1 MIKKT
6 LLCSMMVLGL
16 LGMTQNGQCGPK
28 AGEFTI
34 SPMIGGHIFEDNQ
47 DPFNETVHQDMQ
59 IDDGLAFGLGLGY
72 QFTKSLGVEL
82 MANLTRT
89 DVEMEG
95 VVPDPD
101 MYVYPLSLNLVYNL
115 TPDSVIVPYVEAGAG
130 MIRFCNKDVN
140 DDTDFMMNYGAGL
153 KYYVTDSIAL
163 RADVRHLVSIT
174 ANDHHNH
181 LLYSLGLV
189 FGFGGEKEAAAPV
202 QAKEEE
208 KPVEVVAVVVEKD
221 SDGDGVLDSAD
232 KCADTPG
239 GVKVDAK
246 GCPVDSD
253 KDGVTDDKDQCA
265 DTPKGVKVNADGC
278 PADSDNDGVTDDK
291 DKCPN
296 TAAGTEVDEK
306 GCPVVKKV
314 EVKDTDKDGV
324 TDDKDKCAN
333 TPEGANVNINGCW
346 VVKELRFDLGKTT
359 ILAASKPNVDE
370 VVVVMQK
377 NPEMKL
383 EIQGYTD
390 NSGSAKFNQKLS
402 EKRAIAVMEYIKS
415 KGIAKDRMTA
425 KGYGIEN
432 PAETNDTEEGRALN
446 RRVELKPVF

>member
-6 LLCSMMVLGL
+6 LICSMMVLGL
-16 LGMTQNGQCGPK
+16 LGMTQSGQCAPK
-28 AGEFTI
+28 AGEFFI
-34 SPMIGGHIFEDNQ
+34 SPMIGGHVFEGNQ
-47 DPFNETVHQDMQ
+47 DPFHADEELDHGLTV
-59 IDDGLAFGLGLGY
+59 GLGLGY
-72 QFTKSLGVEL
+72 QMTKALGLEL
-82 MANLTRT
+82 VVNVT
-89 DVEMEG
+89 DTEA
-95 VVPDPD
+95 DPYD
-101 MYVYPLSLNLVYNL
+101 VDVDVYPARLDLFYNL
-115 TPDSVIVPYVEAGAG
+115 TQDSVFVPYVAAGLGGVTFSAD
-130 MIRFCNKDVN
+130 DVDN
-140 DDTDFMMNYGAGL
+140 DTDFMVNYGLGV
-153 KYYVTDSIAL
+153 KYYMAESIAL
-163 RADVRHLVSIT
+163 RADVRHLISYHET
-174 ANDHHNH
+174 QNNF
-181 LLYSLGLV
+181 LYTIGLV
-189 FGFGGEKEAAAPV
+189 FGFGGEKAAATEAAPV

-208 KPVEVVAVVVEKD
+208 KPVEAAAVVAEKD
-221 SDGDGVLDSAD
+221 SDNDGVLDSAD
-232 KCADTPG
+232 KCTDTPS

-253 KDGVTDDKDQCA
+253 K
-265 DTPKGVKVNADGC
+265 
-278 PADSDNDGVTDDK
+278 DGVTDDK

-306 GCPVVKKV
+306 GCAVVKKV
-314 EVKDTDKDGV
+314 ELKDSDKDGV
-324 TDDKDKCAN
+324 YDDKDKCAN
-333 TPEGANVNINGCW
+333 TPEGANVNNNGCW
-346 VVKELRFDLGKTT
+346 VVKDLRFDLGKTT
-359 ILAASKPNVDE
+359 ILALSKPNVDE

-415 KGIAKDRMTA
+415 KGIAKNRMTA

>member
-16 LGMTQNGQCGPK
+16 LGMTQNGQCAPK
-28 AGEFTI
+28 AGEFFI
-34 SPMIGGHIFEDNQ
+34 SPMIGGHVFEGNQ
-47 DPFNETVHQDMQ
+47 DPFHADEELDHGLTV
-59 IDDGLAFGLGLGY
+59 GLGLGY
-72 QFTKSLGVEL
+72 QMTKALGLEL
-82 MANLTRT
+82 VVNVT
-89 DVEMEG
+89 DTEA
-95 VVPDPD
+95 DPYD
-101 MYVYPLSLNLVYNL
+101 VDVDVYPARLDLFYNL
-115 TPDSVIVPYVEAGAG
+115 TQDSVFVPYVAAGLGGVTFSAD
-130 MIRFCNKDVN
+130 DVDN
-140 DDTDFMMNYGAGL
+140 DTDFMVNYGLGV
-153 KYYVTDSIAL
+153 KYYMAESIAL
-163 RADVRHLVSIT
+163 RADVRHLISYHET
-174 ANDHHNH
+174 QSN
-181 LLYSLGLV
+181 LLYTIGLV
-189 FGFGGEKEAAAPV
+189 FGFGGEKEAVAPV
-202 QAKEEE
+202 KAKEEE
-208 KPVEVVAVVVEKD
+208 KPVEAAAVVAEKD
-221 SDGDGVLDSAD
+221 SDNDGVLDSAD
-232 KCADTPG
+232 KCTDTPS

-253 KDGVTDDKDQCA
+253 K
-265 DTPKGVKVNADGC
+265 
-278 PADSDNDGVTDDK
+278 DGVTDDK

-306 GCPVVKKV
+306 GCAVVKKV
-314 EVKDTDKDGV
+314 ELKDSDKDGV
-324 TDDKDKCAN
+324 YDDKDKCAN
-333 TPEGANVNINGCW
+333 TPEGANVNNNGCW
-346 VVKELRFDLGKTT
+346 VVKDLRFDLGKTT
-359 ILAASKPNVDE
+359 ILALSKPNVDE

-432 PAETNDTEEGRALN
+432 PAETNDTEEGRANN

>member
-16 LGMTQNGQCGPK
+16 LGLTQNGQCGPK

-34 SPMIGGHIFEDNQ
+34 SPMIGGHIFEGNQ
-47 DPFNETVHQDMQ
+47 DPFNETGIGDMH

-72 QFTKSLGVEL
+72 QFSKNLGIEL
-82 MANLTRT
+82 MINMTNT
-89 DVEMEG
+89 DADISG
-95 VVPDPD
+95 VNPDPD
-101 MYVYPLSLNLVYNL
+101 INAYPVHLDLIYNL
-115 TPDSVIVPYVEAGAG
+115 TPDSAFVPYVAAGLG
-130 MIRFCNKDVN
+130 SITFSNKDVDN
-140 DDTDFMMNYGAGL
+140 DTDFMMNYGAGL
-153 KYYVTDSIAL
+153 KYYVTDSIAV

-181 LLYSLGLV
+181 LLYTLGLV
-189 FGFGGEKEAAAPV
+189 FGFGGEKEAAPV

-208 KPVEVVAVVVEKD
+208 KPAEVVAVVAETD
-221 SDGDGVLDSAD
+221 SDNDGVLDSAD
-232 KCADTPG
+232 KCPDTPSG
-239 GVKVDAK
+239 IQVDAK

-253 KDGVTDDKDQCA
+253 KDGVTDDKDNCA

-296 TAAGTEVDEK
+296 TAAGTEVDEN
-306 GCPVVKKV
+306 GCAVVKKV
-314 EVKDTDKDGV
+314 ELKDSDNDGV
-324 TDDKDKCAN
+324 YDDKDKCAN
-333 TPEGANVNINGCW
+333 TPEGANVNANGCW
-346 VVKELRFDLGKTT
+346 VVKDLRFDLGKTT
-359 ILAASKPNVDE
+359 ILASSKPNVDE

-390 NSGSAKFNQKLS
+390 NSGSAKFNKKLS

-415 KGIAKDRMTA
+415 KGIAKGRMTA

-446 RRVELKPVF
+446 RRVELKPLF

>member
-28 AGEFTI
+28 AGEFTV
-34 SPMIGGHIFEDNQ
+34 SPMIGGHIFEGNQ
-47 DPFNETVHQDMQ
+47 DPFNETVLADMD

-72 QFTKSLGVEL
+72 QLSKSLGIEL
-82 MANLTRT
+82 MINMTNT
-89 DVEMEG
+89 DVEMVG
-95 VVPDPD
+95 VHPDPD
-101 MYVYPLSLNLVYNL
+101 LNVYPVHLDVIYNL
-115 TPDSVIVPYVEAGAG
+115 TPDSAFVPYVAGG
-130 MIRFCNKDVN
+130 LGSITFSNEDVDN
-140 DDTDFMMNYGAGL
+140 DTDFMMNYGAGL
-153 KYYVTDSIAL
+153 KYYVTDSIAV

-181 LLYSLGLV
+181 LLYTLGLV
-189 FGFGGEKEAAAPV
+189 FGFGGEKEEAAPV

-208 KPVEVVAVVVEKD
+208 KPVEAVAVVAETD
-221 SDGDGVLDSAD
+221 SDNDGVLDSAD
-232 KCADTPG
+232 KCADTPS

-265 DTPKGVKVNADGC
+265 NTPKGVKVNADGC

-390 NSGSAKFNQKLS
+390 NSGSAKFNKKLS
-402 EKRAIAVMEYIKS
+402 EKRAIAVMNYISS
-415 KGIAKDRMTA
+415 KGIAKNRMTA

-432 PAETNDTEEGRALN
+432 PAVENDTEENRALN
-446 RRVELKPVF
+446 RRVELKPMF

>member
-6 LLCSMMVLGL
+6 LLCSMMVLGF
-16 LGMTQNGQCGPK
+16 LGICQNGQCAPK
-28 AGEFTI
+28 AGEFFI
-34 SPMIGGHIFEDNQ
+34 SPMIGGHVFEGNQ
-47 DPFNETVHQDMQ
+47 DPFHADEELDHGLTV
-59 IDDGLAFGLGLGY
+59 GLGLGY
-72 QFTKSLGVEL
+72 QMTKALGLEL
-82 MANLTRT
+82 VVNVT
-89 DVEMEG
+89 DTEA
-95 VVPDPD
+95 DPYD
-101 MYVYPLSLNLVYNL
+101 VDVDVYPARLDLFYNL
-115 TPDSVIVPYVEAGAG
+115 TQDSAFVPYVAAGLGAVT
-130 MIRFCNKDVN
+130 FSADDVDN
-140 DDTDFMMNYGAGL
+140 DTDFMVNYGLGV
-153 KYYVTDSIAL
+153 KYYMTESIAL
-163 RADVRHLVSIT
+163 RADVRHLISYQET
-174 ANDHHNH
+174 QSN
-181 LLYSLGLV
+181 LLYTIGLV
-189 FGFGGEKEAAAPV
+189 FGFGGEKEAAPV

-208 KPVEVVAVVVEKD
+208 KPVEAVAVVAEKD
-221 SDGDGVLDSAD
+221 SDNDGVLDSAD
-232 KCADTPG
+232 KCSDTPSG
-239 GVKVDAK
+239 IKVDEK

-265 DTPKGVKVNADGC
+265 DTAKGVKVNADGC
-278 PADSDNDGVTDDK
+278 PVDSDKDGVTDDK

-306 GCPVVKKV
+306 GCAVAKKV
-314 EVKDTDKDGV
+314 ELKDSDKDGV
-324 TDDKDKCAN
+324 YDDKDKCAN
-333 TPEGANVNINGCW
+333 TPEGANVNANGCW
-346 VVKELRFDLGKTT
+346 IVKDLRFDLGKTT
-359 ILAASKPNVDE
+359 ILASSKPNVDE
-370 VVVVMQK
+370 VVVVLQK